1 MNDPE
6 QSSDSEVQAPR
17 HEKIRP
23 WSALKFRDYR
33 MLWFSSIAAM
43 ATMNLRVLATG
54 IWLYEETGSGVV
66 LAGLGLIELGMRI
79 PANLY
84 GGALAD
90 EVDRKKLMAVTQ
102 VASFVLI
109 GSMAFLE
116 GFDVL
121 QVWHIYVVTAVLSST
136 SVLGGP
142 ARSALTA
149 RVVPRSHLMH
159 AVATNTATMQVGTMI
174 TPLIFFLT
182 SLTTDLTLSFTV
194 ITAFAALSAV
204 LPLMISIDGRAESA
218 STGKSRVR
226 NIIDGLLYVKS
237 HPILPGLYLLDV
249 GVTIVSFYRQLFP
262 IFADQL
268 YKGGRG
274 TTSLLTWANSA
285 GGLAGSLI
293 VMFTRDYKAKGMLV
307 LWATL
312 FYGFLLLAFGAT
324 TVLWVGMIMVI
335 FLGATDAVG
344 MTSRQA
350 IVQLTTPDNMRGR
363 ASAAHSLAAMS
374 ANGLGQA
381 EVGFMSEQVGADQT
395 MYIGGVISIVVVFL
409 IWWLVKG
416 VRQYR
421 YIEVP
426 SGAAID
432 DEYGYE
438 PELPDWFTQ
447 EEQRDMDLRELK

>member
-1 MNDPE
+1 M
-6 QSSDSEVQAPR
+6 
-17 HEKIRP
+17 
-23 WSALKFRDYR
+23 
-33 MLWFSSIAAM
+33 M
-43 ATMNLRVLATG
+43 TMSLRVTVTAV
-54 IWLYEETGSGVV
+54 WLYEQTGTGWV
-66 LAGLGLIELGMRI
+66 LAWLGILELVMRI

-90 EVDRKKLMAVTQ
+90 EIDRKKLMAVTQ
-102 VASFVLI
+102 AASFVLI
-109 GSMAFLE
+109 GLMAVLE
-116 GFDVL
+116 GFGAL
-121 QVWHIYVVTAVLSST
+121 QIWHVYLITAVLAST

-159 AVATNTATMQVGTMI
+159 AVATNTATMQIGSMV

-182 SLTTDLTLSFTV
+182 SLTTDLTLSFGIIAV
-194 ITAFAALSAV
+194 FAGFSVV
-204 LPLMISIDGRAESA
+204 LPLLISIDGRAESA
-218 STGKSRVR
+218 STGKSRLR
-226 NIIDGLLYVKS
+226 NIVDGLKYVKS

-262 IFADQL
+262 IFARQL
-268 YKGGRG
+268 YDGGRG
-274 TTSLLTWANSA
+274 TISLLTFANSI
-285 GGLAGSLI
+285 GGLVGSLI

-312 FYGFLLLAFGAT
+312 FYGILLIFFGAT
-324 TVLWVGMIMVI
+324 TVLWTGMIVVI

-381 EVGFMSEQVGADQT
+381 EVGFMSDLVGVDRT
-395 MYIGGVISIVVVFL
+395 MYIGGIVSIAVVFL
-409 IWWLVKG
+409 IWWFVKG

-426 SGAAID
+426 SGAAVD
-432 DEYGYE
+432 DDYDYAPIQFE
-438 PELPDWFTQ
+438 PN
-447 EEQRDMDLRELK
+447 EQHEADLRSLK

>member
-1 MNDPE
+1 MTDPE

-17 HEKIRP
+17 NLRIRP

-90 EVDRKKLMAVTQ
+90 EVDRKKLMAATQ

-121 QVWHIYVVTAVLSST
+121 KVWHIYVVTAVLSST

-159 AVATNTATMQVGTMI
+159 AVATNTATMQIGTMV

-218 STGKSRVR
+218 TTGKSRIR
-226 NIIDGLLYVKS
+226 NIIDGLMYVKS

-312 FYGFLLLAFGAT
+312 FYGFLLIAFGAT
-324 TVLWVGMIMVI
+324 TVLWIGMIMVI

-432 DEYGYE
+432 GDYDGT
-438 PELPDWFTQ
+438 PELPDWYIH
-447 EEQRDMDLRELK
+447 EERRDIDLRDLK

>member
-1 MNDPE
+1 MKL
-6 QSSDSEVQAPR
+6 SDSDSLPDSKTQTPR
-17 HEKIRP
+17 RQTIRP

-33 MLWFSSIAAM
+33 ILWASSIAAM
-43 ATMNLRVLATG
+43 MTMSLRVTVTAV
-54 IWLYEETGSGVV
+54 WLYEKTDSGWV
-66 LAGLGLIELGMRI
+66 LAWLGILELVMRI

-90 EVDRKKLMAVTQ
+90 EIDRKKLMAATQ
-102 VASFVLI
+102 TASFLLI
-109 GSMAFLE
+109 GVMAILE
-116 GFDVL
+116 GFGAL
-121 QVWHIYVVTAVLSST
+121 QIWHIYLITAVLAST

-159 AVATNTATMQVGTMI
+159 AVATNTATMQIGSMV
-174 TPLIFFLT
+174 TPAIFFIT
-182 SLTTDLTLSFTV
+182 SLTTDLTLSFGVITV
-194 ITAFAALSAV
+194 IAAISMV
-204 LPLMISIDGRAESA
+204 LPMFIGIDGRAESA
-218 STGKSRVR
+218 STGKSRLK
-226 NIIDGLLYVKS
+226 NIVEGLKYVKS

-262 IFADQL
+262 IFTDQL

-274 TTSLLTWANSA
+274 TTSLLIWANSA
-285 GGLAGSLI
+285 GGLVGSLI

-312 FYGFLLLAFGAT
+312 FYGVLLIFFGAT
-324 TVLWVGMIMVI
+324 TVLWTGMIVVI

-381 EVGFMSEQVGADQT
+381 EVGFMSDLVGADKT
-395 MYIGGVISIVVVFL
+395 LYIGGVVSIVVVFL

-416 VRQYR
+416 VRMYR
-421 YIEVP
+421 YTEVP

-432 DEYGYE
+432 DEFGY
-438 PELPDWFTQ
+438 PSNQYDAN
-447 EEQRDMDLRELK
+447 EQSERDLRSLK

>member
-1 MNDPE
+1 
-6 QSSDSEVQAPR
+6 
-17 HEKIRP
+17 
-23 WSALKFRDYR
+23 
-33 MLWFSSIAAM
+33 MLWLSSIAAM

-54 IWLYEETGSGVV
+54 IWVYEETGSGLD
-66 LAGLGLIELGMRI
+66 LAWLGLVELGMRI

-90 EVDRKKLMAVTQ
+90 EIDRKKLMAATQ
-102 VASFVLI
+102 IASFLLI
-109 GSMAFLE
+109 GSMALLE
-116 GFDVL
+116 GFDAL
-121 QVWHIYVVTAVLSST
+121 QVWHIYIVTAILAST

-159 AVATNTATMQVGTMI
+159 AVATNTATMQVGSMV
-174 TPLIFFLT
+174 TPLIFLLT
-182 SLTTDLTLSFTV
+182 SLTPDLTLSFSV
-194 ITAFAALSAV
+194 ITAFALVSV
-204 LPLMISIDGRAESA
+204 VTPMLISIDGRAEGA
-218 STGKSRVR
+218 SSGGSRLR
-226 NIIDGLLYVKS
+226 NIWNGLVYVKS
-237 HPILPGLYLLDV
+237 HPILPGLYLLDL
-249 GVTIVSFYRQLFP
+249 GVTVVSFYRQLFP

-268 YKGGRG
+268 YRGGRAAVSG
-274 TTSLLTWANSA
+274 LTWSNSA
-285 GGLAGSLI
+285 GGLVGSLL

-312 FYGFLLLAFGAT
+312 FYGILLIVFGAT
-324 TVLWVGMIMVI
+324 TVLWAGMIVVI

-374 ANGLGQA
+374 ANGIGQF
-381 EVGFMSEQVGADQT
+381 EVGFMSERIGADQT
-395 MYIGGVISIVVVFL
+395 MYLGGIISIVVVFL

-421 YIEVP
+421 YVDVP
-426 SGAAID
+426 SGAAVDED
-432 DEYGYE
+432 DQE
-438 PELPDWFTQ
+438 PLVGENNSFL
-447 EEQRDMDLRELK
+447 ERDLRSLK

>member
-1 MNDPE
+1 M
-6 QSSDSEVQAPR
+6 
-17 HEKIRP
+17 
-23 WSALKFRDYR
+23 
-33 MLWFSSIAAM
+33 M
-43 ATMNLRVLATG
+43 TMSLRITVTAV
-54 IWLYEETGSGVV
+54 WLYEKTDSGWV
-66 LAGLGLIELGMRI
+66 LAWLGILELVMRI

-90 EVDRKKLMAVTQ
+90 EIDRKKLMAATQ
-102 VASFVLI
+102 TASFLLI
-109 GSMAFLE
+109 GVMAILE
-116 GFDVL
+116 GFGAL
-121 QVWHIYVVTAVLSST
+121 QIWHIYLITAVLAST

-159 AVATNTATMQVGTMI
+159 AVATNTATTQIGSMV
-174 TPLIFFLT
+174 TPAIFFIT
-182 SLTTDLTLSFTV
+182 SLTTDLTLSFGV
-194 ITAFAALSAV
+194 ITVFAAISMV
-204 LPLMISIDGRAESA
+204 LPMFIGIDGRAESA
-218 STGKSRVR
+218 STGKSRLK
-226 NIIDGLLYVKS
+226 NIVEGLKYVKS

-262 IFADQL
+262 IFTDQL

-274 TTSLLTWANSA
+274 TTSLLIWANSA
-285 GGLAGSLI
+285 GGLVGSLI

-312 FYGFLLLAFGAT
+312 FYGVLLIFFGAT
-324 TVLWVGMIMVI
+324 TVLWTGMIVVI

-381 EVGFMSEQVGADQT
+381 EVGFMSDLVGADKT
-395 MYIGGVISIVVVFL
+395 LYIGGVVSIVVVFL

-416 VRQYR
+416 VRMYR
-421 YIEVP
+421 YTEVP

-432 DEYGYE
+432 DEFGYPSIEYGYDANE
-438 PELPDWFTQ
+438 QSEL
-447 EEQRDMDLRELK
+447 DLRSLK

>member
-1 MNDPE
+1 MPHPYLKSND
-6 QSSDSEVQAPR
+6 SDSVPDTDTQAPSR
-17 HEKIRP
+17 QTIRP

-33 MLWFSSIAAM
+33 ILWASSVAAM
-43 ATMNLRVLATG
+43 MTMALRVTVTG
-54 IWLYEETGSGVV
+54 VWLYEETSSGWV
-66 LAGLGLIELGMRI
+66 LAWLGILELVMRI

-90 EVDRKKLMAVTQ
+90 EIDRKKLMAATQ
-102 VASFVLI
+102 AASFLLI
-109 GSMAFLE
+109 GLMAVLE
-116 GFDVL
+116 GFGTL
-121 QVWHIYVVTAVLSST
+121 QIWHVYLITAVLAST

-159 AVATNTATMQVGTMI
+159 AVATNTATMQIGSMV

-182 SLTTDLTLSFTV
+182 SLTTDLTLSFSV
-194 ITAFAALSAV
+194 ITVFAGFSVV
-204 LPLMISIDGRAESA
+204 LPLFIGIDGRAENA
-218 STGKSRVR
+218 STGMSRLR
-226 NIIDGLLYVKS
+226 NIVDGLKYVKS

-268 YKGGRG
+268 YQGGRG
-274 TTSLLTWANSA
+274 TISLLTWANSA
-285 GGLAGSLI
+285 GGLIGSLI

-312 FYGFLLLAFGAT
+312 FYGVLLIFFGAT
-324 TVLWVGMIMVI
+324 TVLWTGMVVVI

-381 EVGFMSEQVGADQT
+381 EVGFMSDLVGADQT
-395 MYIGGVISIVVVFL
+395 LYIGGIVSVVVVFL

-416 VRQYR
+416 VRMYR
-421 YIEVP
+421 YTEVP
-426 SGAAID
+426 AGAAID
-432 DEYGYE
+432 DDY
-438 PELPDWFTQ
+438 D
-447 EEQRDMDLRELK
+447 

>member
-1 MNDPE
+1 MARR
-6 QSSDSEVQAPR
+6 QT
-17 HEKIRP
+17 IRP

-33 MLWFSSIAAM
+33 ILWASSIAAM
-43 ATMNLRVLATG
+43 MTMALRVTVTG
-54 IWLYEETGSGVV
+54 VWLYEQTGSGWV
-66 LAGLGLIELGMRI
+66 LAWLGILELVMRI

-90 EVDRKKLMAVTQ
+90 EIDRKKLMAATQ
-102 VASFVLI
+102 TASFLLI
-109 GSMAFLE
+109 GLMAVLE
-116 GFDVL
+116 GLGTL
-121 QVWHIYVVTAVLSST
+121 QIWHVYLITAVLAST

-159 AVATNTATMQVGTMI
+159 AVATNTATMQIGSMV
-174 TPLIFFLT
+174 TPLIFFLS
-182 SLTTDLTLSFTV
+182 SLTTDLTLSFAV
-194 ITAFAALSAV
+194 IAIFAGFSVV
-204 LPLMISIDGRAESA
+204 LPLFISIDGRAESA
-218 STGKSRVR
+218 STGKSRFR
-226 NIIDGLLYVKS
+226 NIVDGLVYVKS
-237 HPILPGLYLLDV
+237 HPILPGLYLLDI
-249 GVTIVSFYRQLFP
+249 GVTVVSFYRQLFP

-274 TTSLLTWANSA
+274 TISLLTWANSA

-312 FYGFLLLAFGAT
+312 FYGALLIVFGAT
-324 TVLWVGMIMVI
+324 TVLWTGMVVVI

-374 ANGLGQA
+374 ANGIGQA
-381 EVGFMSEQVGADQT
+381 EVGFMSDLVGADKT
-395 MYIGGVISIVVVFL
+395 MFIGGIVSIVVVFL

-416 VRQYR
+416 IRQYR
-421 YIEVP
+421 YVDVP

-432 DEYGYE
+432 DDNGY
-438 PELPDWFTQ
+438 L
-447 EEQRDMDLRELK
+447 DMPYEFDLRRMK

>member
-1 MNDPE
+1 
-6 QSSDSEVQAPR
+6 
-17 HEKIRP
+17 
-23 WSALKFRDYR
+23 
-33 MLWFSSIAAM
+33 MLWFSGIAAM

-54 IWLYEETGSGVV
+54 IWLFEETGSPAALG
-66 LAGLGLIELGMRI
+66 GLGLVELAMRI

-102 VASFVLI
+102 LFSFAFI
-109 GSMAFLE
+109 GAMAFLE
-116 GFDVL
+116 GSHNL
-121 QVWHIYVVTAVLSST
+121 QVWHIYVITAVLAAT

-142 ARSALTA
+142 ARSSLTA

-159 AVATNTATMQVGTMI
+159 AVATNTATMQIGTMI
-174 TPLIFFLT
+174 TPVIFWLT

-194 ITAFAALSAV
+194 ITVFAAISVV
-204 LPLMISIDGRAESA
+204 LPMLIGIDGRAEGA
-218 STGKSRVR
+218 TTGGSRVKS
-226 NIIDGLLYVKS
+226 IVDGLKYVRT

-274 TTSLLTWANSA
+274 TVSALTWANSA

-293 VMFTRDYKAKGMLV
+293 VMFTRNYRAKGMLV

-312 FYGFLLLAFGAT
+312 IYAFLLILFGAT
-324 TVLWVGMIMVI
+324 NVLWMGMIVVI
-335 FLGATDAVG
+335 FLGATDSVG

-374 ANGLGQA
+374 ANGIGQF
-381 EVGFMSEQVGADQT
+381 EVGVMSGMIGADKT
-395 MYIGGVISIVVVFL
+395 MYLGGVISIAVVFL
-409 IWWLVKG
+409 VWWLVKG
-416 VRQYR
+416 IRQYR
-421 YIEVP
+421 YMEVP
-426 SGAAID
+426 SGAAVDHDFSLAEID
-432 DEYGYE
+432 Y
-438 PELPDWFTQ
+438 
-447 EEQRDMDLRELK
+447 DLRSLK

>member
-1 MNDPE
+1 
-6 QSSDSEVQAPR
+6 
-17 HEKIRP
+17 
-23 WSALKFRDYR
+23 

-66 LAGLGLIELGMRI
+66 LAGLGLVELGMRI

-109 GSMAFLE
+109 GTMAFLE
-116 GFDVL
+116 GFNAL
-121 QVWHIYVVTAVLSST
+121 QVWHIYVITAILAST

-159 AVATNTATMQVGTMI
+159 AVATNTATMQVGTMV

-194 ITAFAALSAV
+194 ITVFAFTSAV
-204 LPLMISIDGRAESA
+204 LPLLISIDGRAESA
-218 STGKSRVR
+218 STGKSRLR
-226 NIIDGLLYVKS
+226 NILDGLIYVKS

-262 IFADQL
+262 IFSDQL

-285 GGLAGSLI
+285 GGLVGSLI

-312 FYGFLLLAFGAT
+312 FYGILLIVFGAT
-324 TVLWVGMIMVI
+324 TVLWTGMVVVI
-335 FLGATDAVG
+335 FNKTTVIPVLFEILGV
-344 MTSRQA
+344 
-350 IVQLTTPDNMRGR
+350 L
-363 ASAAHSLAAMS
+363 
-374 ANGLGQA
+374 
-381 EVGFMSEQVGADQT
+381 
-395 MYIGGVISIVVVFL
+395 FL
-409 IWWLVKG
+409 L
-416 VRQYR
+416 
-421 YIEVP
+421 
-426 SGAAID
+426 
-432 DEYGYE
+432 
-438 PELPDWFTQ
+438 
-447 EEQRDMDLRELK
+447 

>member
-1 MNDPE
+1 M
-6 QSSDSEVQAPR
+6 
-17 HEKIRP
+17 
-23 WSALKFRDYR
+23 
-33 MLWFSSIAAM
+33 M
-43 ATMNLRVLATG
+43 TMSLRITVTAV
-54 IWLYEETGSGVV
+54 WLYEKTDSGWV
-66 LAGLGLIELGMRI
+66 LAWLGILELVMRI

-90 EVDRKKLMAVTQ
+90 EVDRKKLMAATQ
-102 VASFVLI
+102 AVSFLLVGL
-109 GSMAFLE
+109 MAVLE
-116 GFDVL
+116 GFGAL
-121 QVWHIYVVTAVLSST
+121 QIWHIYVITAVLAST

-159 AVATNTATMQVGTMI
+159 AVATNTATMQIGSMV
-174 TPLIFFLT
+174 TPLIFFL
-182 SLTTDLTLSFTV
+182 SSRTTDLTISFAVIALFAGLSV
-194 ITAFAALSAV
+194 V
-204 LPLMISIDGRAESA
+204 LPLLIGIDGRAESA
-218 STGKSRVR
+218 STGKSRLR
-226 NIIDGLLYVKS
+226 NIVDGLKYVKS

-262 IFADQL
+262 IFSDQL

-285 GGLAGSLI
+285 GGLVGSLI

-312 FYGFLLLAFGAT
+312 FYGVLLIFFGAT
-324 TVLWVGMIMVI
+324 TVLWTGMIVVI
-335 FLGATDAVG
+335 LLGATDAVG

-381 EVGFMSEQVGADQT
+381 EVGFMSDLVGADQT
-395 MYIGGVISIVVVFL
+395 LYIGGVVSIVVVFL

-416 VRQYR
+416 VRMYR
-421 YIEVP
+421 YTELP

-432 DEYGYE
+432 ADYDFPRVDYD
-438 PELPDWFTQ
+438 LN
-447 EEQRDMDLRELK
+447 EQIEMDLRSLK

>member
-1 MNDPE
+1 
-6 QSSDSEVQAPR
+6 
-17 HEKIRP
+17 
-23 WSALKFRDYR
+23 
-33 MLWFSSIAAM
+33 MLWISSIAAM

-54 IWLYEETGSGVV
+54 IWLFEETGSPAALG
-66 LAGLGLIELGMRI
+66 GLGLVELVMRI

-90 EVDRKKLMAVTQ
+90 EIDRKKLMAATQ
-102 VASFVLI
+102 LFSFLLI
-109 GSMAFLE
+109 GTMALLE
-116 GFDVL
+116 GFGNL
-121 QVWHIYVVTAVLSST
+121 QVWHIYAITAVLASS

-142 ARSALTA
+142 ARSSLTA

-159 AVATNTATMQVGTMI
+159 AVATNTATMQIGSMI
-174 TPLIFFLT
+174 TPVIFLLT
-182 SLTTDLTLSFTV
+182 SLTTDLTLSFAV
-194 ITAFAALSAV
+194 IAVFAAFSVV
-204 LPLMISIDGRAESA
+204 LPMMIGIDGRAENA
-218 STGKSRVR
+218 TTGNSRWR
-226 NIIDGLLYVKS
+226 NIVDGLKYVKS

-262 IFADQL
+262 IFAHQL
-268 YKGGRG
+268 YQGGRAAV
-274 TTSLLTWANSA
+274 TALTWANSA

-293 VMFTRDYKAKGMLV
+293 VMFTRGYRAKGMLV

-312 FYGFLLLAFGAT
+312 FYGFLLLVFGAT
-324 TVLWVGMIMVI
+324 TVLWTGMLVVI

-374 ANGLGQA
+374 ANGIGQF
-381 EVGFMSEQVGADQT
+381 EVGVMSGLIGADQT
-395 MYIGGVISIVVVFL
+395 MYIGGLISIAVVFL

-432 DEYGYE
+432 DNASLSTIDY
-438 PELPDWFTQ
+438 
-447 EEQRDMDLRELK
+447 DLRSLK

>member
-1 MNDPE
+1 MT
-6 QSSDSEVQAPR
+6 
-17 HEKIRP
+17 
-23 WSALKFRDYR
+23 
-33 MLWFSSIAAM
+33 M
-43 ATMNLRVLATG
+43 ALRVTVTG
-54 IWLYEETGSGVV
+54 VWLYEQTGSGWV
-66 LAGLGLIELGMRI
+66 LAWLGILELVMRI

-90 EVDRKKLMAVTQ
+90 EIDRKKLMAATQ
-102 VASFVLI
+102 TASFLLI
-109 GSMAFLE
+109 GLMAVLE
-116 GFDVL
+116 GLGTL
-121 QVWHIYVVTAVLSST
+121 QIWHVYLITAVLAST

-159 AVATNTATMQVGTMI
+159 AVATNTATMQIGSMV
-174 TPLIFFLT
+174 TPLIFFLS
-182 SLTTDLTLSFTV
+182 SLTTDLTLSFAV
-194 ITAFAALSAV
+194 IAIFAGFSVV
-204 LPLMISIDGRAESA
+204 LPLFISIDGRAESA
-218 STGKSRVR
+218 NTGKSRFR
-226 NIIDGLLYVKS
+226 NIVDGLVYVKS
-237 HPILPGLYLLDV
+237 HPILPGLYLLDI
-249 GVTIVSFYRQLFP
+249 GVTVVSFYRQLFP

-274 TTSLLTWANSA
+274 TISLLTWANSA

-312 FYGFLLLAFGAT
+312 FYGALLIVFGAT
-324 TVLWVGMIMVI
+324 TVLWTGMVVVI

-374 ANGLGQA
+374 ANGIGQA
-381 EVGFMSEQVGADQT
+381 EVGFMSDLVGADKT
-395 MYIGGVISIVVVFL
+395 MFIGGIVSIVVVFL

-416 VRQYR
+416 IRQYR
-421 YIEVP
+421 YVDVP

-432 DEYGYE
+432 DDNGY
-438 PELPDWFTQ
+438 L
-447 EEQRDMDLRELK
+447 DMPYEFDLRRMK

>member
-1 MNDPE
+1 MT
-6 QSSDSEVQAPR
+6 
-17 HEKIRP
+17 
-23 WSALKFRDYR
+23 
-33 MLWFSSIAAM
+33 M
-43 ATMNLRVLATG
+43 ALRVTVTG
-54 IWLYEETGSGVV
+54 VWLYEETNSGWV
-66 LAGLGLIELGMRI
+66 LAWLGILELVMRI

-90 EVDRKKLMAVTQ
+90 EIDRKKLMAATQ
-102 VASFVLI
+102 AASFVLI
-109 GSMAFLE
+109 GLMAVLE
-116 GFDVL
+116 GFGTL
-121 QVWHIYVVTAVLSST
+121 QIWHVYLITAILAST

-159 AVATNTATMQVGTMI
+159 AVATNTATMQIGSMI
-174 TPLIFFLT
+174 TPAIFFIT
-182 SLTTDLTLSFTV
+182 SRTTDLTLAFS
-194 ITAFAALSAV
+194 IIAAFAGASVV
-204 LPLMISIDGRAESA
+204 LPLLIHTDGRAESA
-218 STGKSRVR
+218 YTGKSRLR
-226 NIIDGLLYVKS
+226 NIVDGLKYVKS

-285 GGLAGSLI
+285 GGLVGSLI

-312 FYGFLLLAFGAT
+312 FYGFLLIVFGAT
-324 TVLWVGMIMVI
+324 TGLWTGMIVVI

-381 EVGFMSEQVGADQT
+381 EVGFMSDLVGADQT
-395 MYIGGVISIVVVFL
+395 MFIGGIVSILVVFL

-421 YIEVP
+421 YTEVP
-426 SGAAID
+426 SGAAVD
-432 DEYGYE
+432 DEYGYKYT
-438 PELPDWFTQ
+438 PELPYWYI
-447 EEQRDMDLRELK
+447 EEDHLEVDLRSMK

>member
-1 MNDPE
+1 
-6 QSSDSEVQAPR
+6 
-17 HEKIRP
+17 
-23 WSALKFRDYR
+23 
-33 MLWFSSIAAM
+33 M

-54 IWLYEETGSGVV
+54 IWLYEETGSGAV
-66 LAGLGLIELGMRI
+66 LAGLGLVELGMRI

-121 QVWHIYVVTAVLSST
+121 RVWHIYVVTAILSST

-159 AVATNTATMQVGTMI
+159 AVATNTATMQIGSMI

-194 ITAFAALSAV
+194 ITGFAFVSAI
-204 LPLMISIDGRAESA
+204 LPLLIGIDGRAENTN
-218 STGKSRVR
+218 TGKSRVR
-226 NIIDGLLYVKS
+226 NIIDGLIYVKS
-237 HPILPGLYLLDV
+237 HPILPGLYLLDI
-249 GVTIVSFYRQLFP
+249 GVTVVSFYRQLFP

-268 YKGGRG
+268 YKGGRA
-274 TTSLLTWANSA
+274 TVSALTWSNSA
-285 GGLAGSLI
+285 GGLVGSLI

-312 FYGFLLLAFGAT
+312 FYGVLLIVFGAT
-324 TVLWVGMIMVI
+324 TTLWAGMTVVV

-374 ANGLGQA
+374 ANGIGQA
-381 EVGFMSEQVGADQT
+381 EVGFMSELRGADQT
-395 MYIGGVISIVVVFL
+395 MYIGGVVSIIVVFL

-426 SGAAID
+426 SGAAVD
-432 DEYGYE
+432 DETFPTE
-438 PELPDWFTQ
+438 AEL
-447 EEQRDMDLRELK
+447 DLRSLK

>member
-1 MNDPE
+1 MT
-6 QSSDSEVQAPR
+6 
-17 HEKIRP
+17 
-23 WSALKFRDYR
+23 
-33 MLWFSSIAAM
+33 M
-43 ATMNLRVLATG
+43 ALRVTVTG
-54 IWLYEETGSGVV
+54 VWLYEQTGTGWV
-66 LAGLGLIELGMRI
+66 LAWLGILELVMRI

-90 EVDRKKLMAVTQ
+90 EIDRKKLMAATQ
-102 VASFVLI
+102 TASFLLI
-109 GSMAFLE
+109 GLMAVLE
-116 GFDVL
+116 GFGTL
-121 QVWHIYVVTAVLSST
+121 QIWHVYLITAILAST

-159 AVATNTATMQVGTMI
+159 AVATNTATMQIGSMV
-174 TPLIFFLT
+174 TPLIFFLS
-182 SLTTDLTLSFTV
+182 SLTKDLTLSFAV
-194 ITAFAALSAV
+194 IAVFAGISV
-204 LPLMISIDGRAESA
+204 ILPLLISIDGRAESA
-218 STGKSRVR
+218 NTGKSRLR
-226 NIIDGLLYVKS
+226 NIVDGLIYVKS

-249 GVTIVSFYRQLFP
+249 GVTVVSFYRQLFP

-274 TTSLLTWANSA
+274 TISLLTWANSA

-312 FYGFLLLAFGAT
+312 FYGVLLIVFGAT
-324 TVLWVGMIMVI
+324 TVLWTGMVVVI

-374 ANGLGQA
+374 ANGIGQA
-381 EVGFMSEQVGADQT
+381 EVGFMSDLVGVDQT
-395 MYIGGVISIVVVFL
+395 MYIGGIVSIVVVFL

-426 SGAAID
+426 SGAAVD
-432 DEYGYE
+432 DEYESYPSE
-438 PELPDWFTQ
+438 YDLDEQIEL
-447 EEQRDMDLRELK
+447 DLRSLK